1 MVYELVRTIY
11 TYSIIIVHRRCSFI
25 DDNKQWIVCAAKNL
39 YYCFCIWSKHERDQN
54 IYAWKSYAL
63 MKNLSLEHILWE
75 RSSDSKSRIDA
86 ARLTRHSN
94 SRRWIRMVNKG
105 QMSFAATS
113 LPLLDP
119 YFVNTFAVPRCD
131 KIALCRQ
138 LRIRTESWWRS
149 PWRCNM
155 KGKISLKSM

>member
-1 MVYELVRTIY
+1 MTVNNKSFVLQRISITVFAYNLNMKETRTYMRESHMLWWIILILSTFCEKGEEL
-11 TYSIIIVHRRCSFI
+11 
-25 DDNKQWIVCAAKNL
+25 NK
-39 YYCFCIWSKHERDQN
+39 
-54 IYAWKSYAL
+54 
-63 MKNLSLEHILWE
+63 
-75 RSSDSKSRIDA
+75 SSDSKSRIDA